1 MHDLAQAIIDNYA
14 PTKASINYINADS
27 QLKDNFNQAINN
39 ARDVLNKAKGQNL
52 NFETVDSLKDAISE
66 AKDALNGIERLK
78 AAKAKADKFIESL
91 AHINQAQLAHALKEI
106 ANSDTLTKLARI
118 VDKANVL
125 DEAMQAL
132 KDEITRNA
140 APVQSSLNYIN
151 ADEDLKDQFDHAL
164 SNARKAIVKATGKNL
179 DETEIEGLKQAIED
193 TKDTLNGEQR
203 LAEAKAKGQQY
214 LQTLT
219 HLNDAQRNAAEN
231 EIKTSEDLTSLAE
244 TISNTTN
251 LDEAMKDLHETLVNN
266 ATPVHAS
273 VNYVNADDD
282 LKQQFDTALQQARNT
297 LAKATGE
304 PASIDEVRG
313 LSQTIE
319 DTKDALNGEQR
330 LAEAKVKAEKV
341 LKHLKT

>member
-1 MHDLAQAIIDNYA
+1 
-14 PTKASINYINADS
+14 
-27 QLKDNFNQAINN
+27 
-39 ARDVLNKAKGQNL
+39 
-52 NFETVDSLKDAISE
+52 
-66 AKDALNGIERLK
+66 
-78 AAKAKADKFIESL
+78 
-91 AHINQAQLAHALKEI
+91 
-106 ANSDTLTKLARI
+106 
-118 VDKANVL
+118 
-125 DEAMQAL
+125 MQAL

-193 TKDTLNGEQR
+193 TKDTLNEEQR

-330 LAEAKVKAEKV
+330 LAEAKVKS
-341 LKHLKT
+341 

>member
-1 MHDLAQAIIDNYA
+1 M
-14 PTKASINYINADS
+14 
-27 QLKDNFNQAINN
+27 
-39 ARDVLNKAKGQNL
+39 
-52 NFETVDSLKDAISE
+52 
-66 AKDALNGIERLK
+66 
-78 AAKAKADKFIESL
+78 
-91 AHINQAQLAHALKEI
+91 
-106 ANSDTLTKLARI
+106 
-118 VDKANVL
+118 
-125 DEAMQAL
+125 
-132 KDEITRNA
+132 
-140 APVQSSLNYIN
+140 
-151 ADEDLKDQFDHAL
+151 
-164 SNARKAIVKATGKNL
+164 
-179 DETEIEGLKQAIED
+179 
-193 TKDTLNGEQR
+193 
-203 LAEAKAKGQQY
+203 AEAKAKGQQY